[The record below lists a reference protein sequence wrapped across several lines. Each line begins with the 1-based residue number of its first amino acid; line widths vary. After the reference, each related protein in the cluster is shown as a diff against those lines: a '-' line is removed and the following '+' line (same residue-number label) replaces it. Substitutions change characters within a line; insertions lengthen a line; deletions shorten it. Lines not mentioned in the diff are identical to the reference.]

1 MFSSINL
8 ILDLASELVLS
19 QEVCVLRDPSF
30 FVCSIVG
37 TSLGMEGT
45 VGMARLMS
53 VMLESCS
60 VLEVK

>member
-1 MFSSINL
+1 M
-8 ILDLASELVLS
+8 
-19 QEVCVLRDPSF
+19 LRDPSF
-30 FVCSIVG
+30 FACSIVG

-45 VGMARLMS
+45 VGLARLMS

>member
-1 MFSSINL
+1 M
-8 ILDLASELVLS
+8 
-19 QEVCVLRDPSF
+19 LRDPSF

-45 VGMARLMS
+45 VGLARLMS